1 MRRTGVICTALLL
14 LAACGDDTVDS
25 PGATPGDD
33 AVHYTATATVLES
46 PDHGPQLCL
55 GAVAT
60 SLPPQ
65 CGGPDIV
72 GWDWDEV
79 DGWES
84 AAGTTWGEYR
94 VVGTFDDGVFTLTE
108 PARAPE
114 HLDEPFPTP
123 DFSSPCPEPDG
134 GWQVTDPDR
143 ADSDAIDA
151 ARSYA
156 EGQSEF
162 AGLWVDQ
169 PERAMTDEGSDP
181 FAGGPDGRPTILNVA
196 FTADLDRHESELRD
210 RWAGALCVS
219 EMEHPYAELL
229 AVQEELGDI
238 DGFLSSGI
246 STLDNRVELQ
256 VVLDD
261 GNLQDELDER
271 YGTGVVAVES
281 ALTPVDR

>member
-1 MRRTGVICTALLL
+1 MRRIGLIGAAMLL

-25 PGATPGDD
+25 PGAPPGDGP
-33 AVHYTATATVLES
+33 VHYTATATVLES

-55 GAVAT
+55 GGVAT

-72 GWDWDEV
+72 GWDWEEV

-84 AAGTTWGEYR
+84 AAGTTWGEYQ

-108 PARAPE
+108 PAQAAGY
-114 HLDEPFPTP
+114 LDEPFPMP

-143 ADSDAIDA
+143 ADVDAIDA
-151 ARSYA
+151 PRTYA
-156 EGQSEF
+156 EAQPEY
-162 AGLWVDQ
+162 AGLWVDDPRQ
-169 PERAMTDEGSDP
+169 HLTDEGPDHLDDS
-181 FAGGPDGRPTILNVA
+181 GDGRPMILNVA
-196 FTADLDRHESELRD
+196 FTGDLDRHEAELRE
-210 RWAGALCVS
+210 RWGGALCVT
-219 EMEHPYAELL
+219 EMERPYEDLL
-229 AVQEELGDI
+229 GVQEEVMRI
-238 DGFLSSGI
+238 DGVLSSGI

-261 GNLQDELDER
+261 GDLQRELDEQ
-271 YGTGVVAVES
+271 YGPGFVAVES